1 MDLEHHE
8 IVFFLQEEDKTKDLP
23 YTIDI
28 QTPLQIVWLLEFGHN
43 GALSMDATFGTNVQR
58 YYLFT

>member
-1 MDLEHHE
+1 
-8 IVFFLQEEDKTKDLP
+8 
-23 YTIDI
+23 
-28 QTPLQIVWLLEFGHN
+28 LQIVWLLEFGHN